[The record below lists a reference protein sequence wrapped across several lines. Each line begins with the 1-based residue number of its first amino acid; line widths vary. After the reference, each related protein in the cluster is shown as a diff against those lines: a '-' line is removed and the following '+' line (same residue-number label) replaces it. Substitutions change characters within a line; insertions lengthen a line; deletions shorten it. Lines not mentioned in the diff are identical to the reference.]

1 MLKRKIEKTLL
12 DRKKN
17 PSRINLSDFGGV
29 AGSAG
34 YRGYIKNPRVLR
46 VHSPA
51 ADQRASAKQYAYKA
65 IVWLILFGRLPGNGL
80 EARAFF

>member
-17 PSRINLSDFGGV
+17 PSRRNLSDFGGV

-34 YRGYIKNPRVLR
+34 YRGLVKNPRVLR

-51 ADQRASAKQYAYKA
+51 AGQRVSAKQ
-65 IVWLILFGRLPGNGL
+65 
-80 EARAFF
+80 